1 MLWTKFSQVYFRSK
15 TKEVNTTIEFCIFE
29 LVYVPNFILNL
40 HFFIF
45 WTKFTQKEYLQSKT
59 EKVNTTIEFWLFKLV

>member
-29 LVYVPNFILNL
+29 LVSVPNFSLNWQL
-40 HFFIF
+40 WAFGSNFPKMGISDL
-45 WTKFTQKEYLQSKT
+45 KQ
-59 EKVNTTIEFWLFKLV
+59 EKVKNCRLILHI